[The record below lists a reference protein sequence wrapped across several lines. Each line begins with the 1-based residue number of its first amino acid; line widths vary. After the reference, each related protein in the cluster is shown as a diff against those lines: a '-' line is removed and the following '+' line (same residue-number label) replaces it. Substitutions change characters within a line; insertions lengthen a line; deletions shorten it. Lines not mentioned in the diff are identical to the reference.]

1 MMEYKFDFLLH
12 FSNFFDFFFIIQIN
26 ASVSMSRYRKIIPMG
41 VKYKQVDVRGW
52 REPRKYKGFSVNDGI
67 IERCR
72 ICLFL

>member
-26 ASVSMSRYRKIIPMG
+26 ASVSMTRYKQMISMG
-41 VKYKQVDVRGW
+41 IKYKEVNVGVW
-52 REPRKYKGFSVNDGI
+52 RKPRKYKGFSANDGI